1 MITPLELTPKQNK
14 HSTVS
19 GNGLKTTYELR
30 LVKKIYFA
38 VIHFLGIKKIVENQ
52 HFQNLKNGKRIEING
67 REYIKV
73 KLRFVDSLDTD
84 STKILLNLESEVES
98 LRNELEKIT
107 KQYESISSRF
117 QSMERLNVFLLAE
130 NKDEKRKAEEKF
142 LKSKENYEKKL
153 NEHKEKV
160 KELNTTIAEIH
171 RMNKET
177 RIASQNHQNK
187 INQLELD
194 ANKYKENIIVLKKN
208 VTISQE
214 LLKQK
219 DQYIKILTDRLI
231 EKELTISKLSQN
243 TNENDKYEEI
253 ENHYR

>member
-1 MITPLELTPKQNK
+1 M
-14 HSTVS
+14 
-19 GNGLKTTYELR
+19 
-30 LVKKIYFA
+30 
-38 VIHFLGIKKIVENQ
+38 ENQ

-153 NEHKEKV
+153 NAQKEKIDEYKEKV
-160 KELNTTIAEIH
+160 KELNAEILEIH
-171 RMNKET
+171 RKNKET

-187 INQLELD
+187 ISQLELD
-194 ANKYKENIIVLKKN
+194 ANKYKENIITLKKN
-208 VTISQE
+208 VTINQE

-243 TNENDKYEEI
+243 SNENDKYEEI